1 MANRFNLSSSFVK
14 MHKNVHTFLN
24 PEVKMIVVSI
34 SNLGILLIDY
44 VILNWSSN
52 IRCGG
57 RLKSACCFNLFSFI
71 MTWHQKNFPI
81 CLWIQHTKRSK
92 SFFFLPFLC
101 LDIILH
107 IRNRDECTAVQ
118 QNMQRKEENQA
129 RVAMPFCNLSL
140 CATAHN
146 TVHNSQIGH

>member
-1 MANRFNLSSSFVK
+1 MAYRFNLSSSFVK

-71 MTWHQKNFPI
+71 ILDIKRIFPI
-81 CLWIQHTKRSK
+81 CLWIHTVHEEKQKFLFS
-92 SFFFLPFLC
+92 SFFMSRHNFAHSKYRRMHTPSAKYVKKGRKWNAGCHALLQFLNACSP
-101 LDIILH
+101 
-107 IRNRDECTAVQ
+107 
-118 QNMQRKEENQA
+118 
-129 RVAMPFCNLSL
+129 
-140 CATAHN
+140 
-146 TVHNSQIGH
+146 